1 MTHARPP
8 LSLLSLAL
16 TASLLSA
23 CSSSPTPPRAS
34 QATVP
39 PVLQP
44 VSLVTVPLQA
54 GDSPSSVGA
63 ALHGTVLSWNDA
75 SCTSGVTVD
84 CEAIVGVQDPVALA
98 AQGVGRLGRPV
109 TVEAN
114 GAAFRATGTLLVG
127 MEGARIAW
135 AGGSLQAWTQGAR
148 IAWAGGTYAP
158 VPQNTATWTQVH
170 LQQAQAL
177 APALG
182 EGVTV
187 AVIDTGLDLTHP
199 AFEGALTDPST
210 WQDYVGAD
218 RVPQEEGVL
227 GTGGYGH
234 GTNVA
239 GIVLQIA
246 PNAKIMPLRVLDANG
261 VGTVAN
267 VALAVRWAAD
277 HGANVINLSLG
288 SAKDSRAVRDAV
300 ASAAARHIPVIASA
314 GNDGSTRLT
323 YPAANA
329 PDVGNLLGVGSVDAA
344 T

>member
-75 SCTSGVTVD
+75 GCASGVTVD
-84 CEAIVGVQDPVALA
+84 CEAIVGGQDPVALA

-177 APALG
+177 ADRTLADDLLHRGAHRLVQVLADQVLAVGPLGGVGPALG
-182 EGVTV
+182 EQQVQRVQPVAHQRRQLLLAFAQVAQHLGAPAHGRFQGIDALPLLAVLRTWAVV
-187 AVIDTGLDLTHP
+187 AVREPP
-199 AFEGALTDPST
+199 AP
-210 WQDYVGAD
+210 
-218 RVPQEEGVL
+218 
-227 GTGGYGH
+227 
-234 GTNVA
+234 
-239 GIVLQIA
+239 I
-246 PNAKIMPLRVLDANG
+246 K
-261 VGTVAN
+261 
-267 VALAVRWAAD
+267 
-277 HGANVINLSLG
+277 
-288 SAKDSRAVRDAV
+288 
-300 ASAAARHIPVIASA
+300 
-314 GNDGSTRLT
+314 
-323 YPAANA
+323 PAALSRSPVARVMA
-329 PDVGNLLGVGSVDAA
+329 PWALSPPAPLA
-344 T
+344 